1 VAQRSAVVAAVMTDW
16 TLTSA
21 MREMLIEE
29 LGDRHLIDPA

>member
-1 VAQRSAVVAAVMTDW
+1 MTDW
-16 TLTSA
+16 PLTSA